1 MVFRLERLVEDRGE
15 HQLQD
20 CWMRAYGVLL
30 SNFRSVVNDFATG
43 GPMKERVIMENRPED
58 LNLLGSL
65 YDTGVVVGAC
75 TTFASFWSILFLPQH
90 RVTALSFTASILGA
104 AAVGSAVGS
113 AYMAHGFAQGVQRIV
128 SREEPSGRLE
138 PSVLAD
144 TVFCPAIR
152 EFGPC
157 SGDARCA
164 DLMRAARMSRMLP
177 EVIRTCEART
187 SVPSLAHPAVVRA
200 VAAAEVAAAA
210 MAADG
215 AGAAEVEVVHA
226 VVGASEEPVP
236 SRITRHESNRGD
248 PFYMARGWN

>member
-20 CWMRAYGVLL
+20 CWMRAYRVFI
-30 SNFRSVVNDFATG
+30 NEFRTVVNDYAAG
-43 GPMKERVIMENRPED
+43 GPMRERVIMENRPED
-58 LNLLGSL
+58 LNLMGSL

-90 RVTALSFTASILGA
+90 RVTALSFTASAAAA

-128 SREEPSGRLE
+128 SQREPSGRLE

-157 SGDARCA
+157 AGDARCA
-164 DLMRAARMSRMLP
+164 ELMSAARMSRMLP
-177 EVIRTCEART
+177 ECLRNCEART
-187 SVPSLAHPAVVRA
+187 KVPSLAHPAVVRA
-200 VAAAEVAAAA
+200 VAAAEAAA

-215 AGAAEVEVVHA
+215 AAAAEVELVQG
-226 VVGASEEPVP
+226 VVGVSEEPAP
-236 SRITRHESNRGD
+236 ARITRRESNRGD
-248 PFYMARGWN
+248 PFFSSGRSWN